1 MSTQD
6 DRRRQEAK
14 NLHLGPYL
22 LASNTERQPGIAVS
36 RAAAL
41 ARESNVSTK
50 VTMAT
55 KKHNTKQRTRTT
67 KRTSEGAVRVK
78 SATKP
83 KSHGRYSKTARRA
96 SIPTCRILKPP
107 QAEKAEALER
117 EESQGRA
124 AGQSGSLQGLSDLP
138 GAAPES
144 VDELLEEGN
153 SFEAGIVEGVE
164 DAPDADQG
172 EVRTHEVM
180 EDDVPEEYLDNEP

>member
-1 MSTQD
+1 
-6 DRRRQEAK
+6 
-14 NLHLGPYL
+14 
-22 LASNTERQPGIAVS
+22 
-36 RAAAL
+36 
-41 ARESNVSTK
+41 
-50 VTMAT
+50 MAT

-67 KRTSEGAVRVK
+67 KKTSKSAVLVK

-83 KSHGRYSKTARRA
+83 NPALDAPKLHA
-96 SIPTCRILKPP
+96 SRDPDLPILKAP
-107 QAEKAEALER
+107 QAEKAAAFER
-117 EESQGRA
+117 EDSQGRS
-124 AGQSGSLQGLSDLP
+124 AGQAGSLQGLSDLP

-172 EVRTHEVM
+172 EVRTHEVP